1 MKKTI
6 FGSISFLLF
15 FLIFSLSTA
24 YAQRKFTL
32 SGVIRQSNNEKPLP
46 RAAIYVDET
55 GYGTLSDTLGRY
67 QVLVPKGTFNITVSY
82 QGFFTKHQ
90 RIDINNNF
98 MVDIIMDEKAND
110 LDEVV
115 VSANSASQNVK
126 RLETGV
132 TNMSIRNMKKLPTLL
147 GELDIIKSL
156 FSLPGVASVGEGASG
171 FNVRG
176 GNIDQNLILM
186 DNAPVFN
193 ASHLM
198 GFFSVFNP
206 DALRDINFYRGGIPA
221 QYGGRTASVLN
232 INLRDAN
239 AQKFSGQGG
248 IGLVSSRLMLE
259 APIIKDKSGD
269 SRASFFVA
277 SRFSYVGYL
286 FKLLPQ
292 QNIKNTKAD
301 FYDIT
306 AKVEFRPTKKDKIA
320 LTGFTGFDKFKV
332 AGDSLANLEVNA
344 SSSLFNWRTTNGTL
358 SWVHSFGTKLTS
370 KIVGVYSRYDANI
383 INPDSVLAFHLES
396 NIIYKNLKADFNYLP
411 SEKQKIDFGVS
422 TIDYQIQPGKLSP
435 DNANSQINPLTLRNE
450 SALESAIYINDEY
463 DFNKKF
469 SVLMGVR
476 YSFFMNRGTGYTYN
490 YRDGLPKS
498 IETLTDSTLYSKGS
512 VMKIYG
518 GIEPRFSAKYSLN
531 DNASIKFSLNRMIQ
545 YIQLISNTTAAL
557 PTARWKSA
565 DNYVKPQ
572 IADQISIG
580 YFQNLNDNKIEAS
593 IEFFY
598 KKLINVADYKDGS
611 NILLDKFPEASIL
624 QGIGRAYGAELYVKK
639 NIGLLTGWMSYT
651 YSQTQF
657 LVKSKFEEE
666 TINNG
671 EYFSPNYNKPHIFNL
686 IASYQAT
693 KRISFST
700 NFTFSTGR
708 PISYPAAKF
717 YVGGLVVPYYANRNQ
732 ANIPNY
738 VRLDLAMNIDAD
750 PYKTKKFKGSW
761 NFSVY
766 NALNTRNAYSVFF
779 RTMSRYAQYY
789 NKVDI
794 YKLSILGSMIPS
806 ISYNFKF

>member
-6 FGSISFLLF
+6 FRGIGFLF
-15 FLIFSLSTA
+15 FFLSFSLSST

-32 SGVIRQSNNEKPLP
+32 SGVIKQTSNEKPLP

-67 QVLVPKGTFNITVSY
+67 QLLVPKGAFNITVTY

-90 RIDINNNF
+90 R
-98 MVDIIMDEKAND
+98 VDIANNLSMDILMDEKAND
-110 LDEVV
+110 LEEVV
-115 VSANSASQNVK
+115 VSAQSASQNVR

-132 TNMSIRNMKKLPTLL
+132 TNLSIKNIKKLPTLL

-176 GNIDQNLILM
+176 GNVDQNLILM

-193 ASHLM
+193 SSHLM

-232 INLRDAN
+232 INLKDAN
-239 AQKFSGQGG
+239 AQQFSVSGG
-248 IGLVSSRLMLE
+248 LGLVSSRLMVE
-259 APIIKDKSGD
+259 APIIKDKM
-269 SRASFFVA
+269 SFFVA

-292 QNIKNTKAD
+292 QNIKNTQAD

-306 AKVEFRPTKKDKIA
+306 AKLEFRPTKKDKIA
-320 LTGFTGFDKFKV
+320 FTGFTGFDKFKV

-344 SSSLFNWRTTNGTL
+344 SSSLFDWRTTNATL
-358 SWVHSFGTKLTS
+358 SWVHSYNSKFTS
-370 KIVGVYSRYDANI
+370 KISAVYSGYDANI
-383 INPDSVLAFHLES
+383 TNPDSALAFKLAS
-396 NIIYKNLKADFNYLP
+396 NIIYKNIKADFNYLP
-411 SEKQKIDFGVS
+411 SEKQKIDFGIS
-422 TIDYQIQPGKLSP
+422 SIDYQIQPGKLRPS
-435 DNANSQINPLTLRNE
+435 NAASQINPITLRNE
-450 SALESAIYINDEY
+450 SALESAIYANDEIEIT
-463 DFNKKF
+463 KKF
-469 SVLMGVR
+469 SVLLGLR
-476 YSFFMNRGTGYTYN
+476 YSYFVNRSSGYSYK
-490 YRDGLPKS
+490 YQDGLPKS
-498 IETLTDSTLYSKGS
+498 KETISDSTLNEKGFSKA
-512 VMKIYG
+512 YG
-518 GIEPRFSAKYSLN
+518 GLEPRFSAKFSLN
-531 DNASIKFSLNRMIQ
+531 DNASIKFSLNRMRQ

-557 PTARWKSA
+557 PTARWKSS
-565 DNYVKPQ
+565 DEFMKPQ

-580 YFQNLNDNKIEAS
+580 YFQNLKDNKIEAS

-598 KKLINVADYKDGS
+598 KKLTNVSDYKDGA
-611 NILLDKFPEASIL
+611 NLLLDKFPEASIL
-624 QGIGRAYGAELYVKK
+624 QGIGRAYGAELYIKK
-639 NIGLLTGWMSYT
+639 NIGLITGWLSYT
-651 YSQTQF
+651 YSQTEF
-657 LVKSKFEEE
+657 LIKGNFDEE

-671 EYFSPNYNKPHIFNL
+671 QYFAPNYNKPHILNF
-686 IASYQAT
+686 IGSFQAT

-700 NFTFSTGR
+700 NFTYSTGR
-708 PISYPAAKF
+708 PITYPISKF

-738 VRLDLAMNIDAD
+738 VRLDLAMNIDAN
-750 PYKTKKFKGSW
+750 PYKTQRFKGSW

-766 NALNTRNAYSVFF
+766 NALNTRNAYSIFF
-779 RTMSRYAQYY
+779 RTKTRYAQYY

-794 YKLSILGSMIPS
+794 FKLSILGSMIPS

>member
-1 MKKTI
+1 MKKVI
-6 FGSISFLLF
+6 FGISVFL
-15 FLIFSLSTA
+15 FLYLSFSLSTS

-32 SGVIRQSNNEKPLP
+32 SGVIRQSSNDKPMP

-55 GYGTLSDTLGRY
+55 GYGSLSDTLGRY
-67 QVLVPKGTFNITVSY
+67 QLLVPKGTFNITVSY

-90 RIDINNNF
+90 RVDIENNLH
-98 MVDIIMDEKAND
+98 MDIIMDEKASD

-115 VSANSASQNVK
+115 ISANSASQNVK

-132 TNMSIRNMKKLPTLL
+132 TNLSIKNIKKLPTLL

-206 DALRDINFYRGGIPA
+206 DALRDMNFYRGGIPA

-232 INLRDAN
+232 INLKDAN
-239 AQKFSGQGG
+239 AQQFAGQGG
-248 IGLVSSRLMLE
+248 VGLVSSRLMLE
-259 APIIKDKSGD
+259 GPIIRDKNKD
-269 SRASFFVA
+269 SRMSFFVA
-277 SRFSYVGYL
+277 SRYSYVGYL

-301 FYDIT
+301 FYDVT

-344 SSSLFNWRTTNGTL
+344 SSSLFNWRTTNATL
-358 SWVHSFGTKLTS
+358 AWVHSYNAKLNS
-370 KIVGVYSRYDANI
+370 KISGIYSRYDANI
-383 INPDSVLAFHLES
+383 INPDSALAFKLES
-396 NIIYKNLKADFNYLP
+396 NIIYKNLKLDFNYLP
-411 SEKQKIDFGVS
+411 SETQKIDFGFS

-435 DNANSQINPLTLRNE
+435 QNIASQINPITLRNE
-450 SALESAIYINDEY
+450 NAIESAIYLNDEY
-463 DFNKKF
+463 EINKKF
-469 SVLMGVR
+469 SVLVGLR
-476 YSFFMNRGTGYTYN
+476 YSYFMNRGTGYIYN
-490 YRDGLPKS
+490 YQAGLPKS
-498 IETLTDSTLYSKGS
+498 IETLTDSTFYANG
-512 VMKIYG
+512 KITQAYG
-518 GIEPRFSAKYSLN
+518 GFEPRFSAKYSLN
-531 DNASIKFSLNRMIQ
+531 ENASIKLSLNRMRQ

-565 DNYVKPQ
+565 DKYVKPQ

-580 YFQNLNDNKIEAS
+580 YFQNLSDNKIEAS

-598 KKLINVADYKDGS
+598 KNLTNVADYKDGA
-611 NILLDKFPEASIL
+611 NLLLDNFPEASIL
-624 QGIGRAYGAELYVKK
+624 QGTGRAYGAEFYIKK

-657 LVKSKFEEE
+657 LVKGQFEEE

-671 EYFSPNYNKPHIFNL
+671 QYFSPNYNKPHILNF
-686 IASYQAT
+686 IGSYQAT

-708 PISYPAAKF
+708 PITYPSAKF
-717 YVGGLVVPYYANRNQ
+717 YVGGLVVPYFANRNQ

-750 PYKTKKFKGSW
+750 PYKIKRFKGSW
-761 NFSVY
+761 NFSIY
-766 NALNTRNAYSVFF
+766 NVLNTRNAYSVFF
-779 RTMSRYAQYY
+779 RTKTRYAQYY
-789 NKVDI
+789 NRVDI

>member
-1 MKKTI
+1 MKYKTLYNLLI
-6 FGSISFLLF
+6 LLF
-15 FLIFSLSTA
+15 LSLSVS
-24 YAQRKFTL
+24 YAQRKYTV
-32 SGVIRQSNNEKPLP
+32 SGVIRQSKDNKPLP

-67 QVLVPKGTFNITVSY
+67 LILVPKGTFNLTVSY
-82 QGFFTKHQ
+82 QGFFTEHQ
-90 RIDINNNF
+90 RIDITNNLSI
-98 MVDIIMDEKAND
+98 DIMMDEKAND
-110 LDEVV
+110 LEEVV

-132 TNMSIRNMKKLPTLL
+132 TNLNIRNMKKLPTLL

-232 INLRDAN
+232 INLKDAN

-269 SRASFFVA
+269 AKASFFIA

-306 AKVEFRPTKKDKIA
+306 TKFEFRPTTKDKIA
-320 LTGFTGFDKFKV
+320 LTAFTGFDKFKV

-344 SSSLFNWRTTNGTL
+344 SSSLFNWRTTNATA
-358 SWVHSFGTKLTS
+358 SWVHSFNSKLTS
-370 KIVGVYSRYDANI
+370 KISGVFSRYDANI
-383 INPDSVLAFHLES
+383 INPDSVLAFRLES
-396 NIIYKNLKADFNYLP
+396 SIVYKNLKADFNFLP
-411 SEKQKIDFGVS
+411 SEKQKIDYGLSV
-422 TIDYQIQPGKLSP
+422 IDYQIQPGKLSP
-435 DNANSQINPLTLRNE
+435 DNSISQINPITLRNE

-463 DFNKKF
+463 EFNSKF
-469 SVLMGVR
+469 SILLGLR
-476 YSFFMNRGTGYTYN
+476 YSQFINRGTGYQYN
-490 YRDGLPKS
+490 YQANLPKS
-498 IETLTDSTLYSKGS
+498 IETLTDSVFYSKG
-512 VMKIYG
+512 KTTQTYG
-518 GIEPRFSAKYSLN
+518 GLEPRFSAKYSLN
-531 DNASIKFSLNRMIQ
+531 ERSSIKISLNRMIQ

-565 DNYVKPQ
+565 DNYIKPQ
-572 IADQISIG
+572 VADQISIG
-580 YFQNLNDNKIEAS
+580 YFQNLKDNKIEAS

-598 KKLINVADYKDGS
+598 KKLTNVADYKDGS
-611 NILLDKFPEASIL
+611 NLILEKFPETAIL
-624 QGIGRAYGAELYVKK
+624 QGTGRAYGAELYLKK

-657 LVKSKFEEE
+657 LIKSKFEEE

-686 IASYQAT
+686 IASYQAA

-708 PISYPAAKF
+708 PITYPAAKF
-717 YVGGLVVPYYANRNQ
+717 YVGGLIVPYYANRNQ

-738 VRLDLAMNIDAD
+738 VRLDLAMNIDAN
-750 PYKTKKFKGSW
+750 PYKNKKLKGSW
-761 NFSVY
+761 NFSIY
-766 NALNTRNAYSVFF
+766 NVLNTRNAYSVFF
-779 RTMSRYAQYY
+779 RTQTRYAQYY

>member
-1 MKKTI
+1 MNR
-6 FGSISFLLF
+6 FVFSSPLGVGGFLF
-15 FLIFSLSTA
+15 FFLSFSLSST

-32 SGVIRQSNNEKPLP
+32 SGIIRQTSNDKPLP

-55 GYGTLSDTLGRY
+55 GYGSLSDTLGRY
-67 QVLVPKGTFNITVSY
+67 QLLIPKGTFNITVTY
-82 QGFFTKHQ
+82 QGFFAKHQ
-90 RIDINNNF
+90 RIDIDNNLRL
-98 MVDIIMDEKAND
+98 DILMDEKAND
-110 LDEVV
+110 LEEVV
-115 VSANSASQNVK
+115 ISANSASQNVK

-132 TNMSIRNMKKLPTLL
+132 TNLSIKNIKKLPTLL

-206 DALRDINFYRGGIPA
+206 DALRDMNFYRGGIPA

-232 INLRDAN
+232 INLKDAN
-239 AQKFSGQGG
+239 AQQFSLSGG
-248 IGLVSSRLMLE
+248 LGLVSSRLMVE
-259 APIIKDKSGD
+259 APIIKD
-269 SRASFFVA
+269 RMSFFVA

-306 AKVEFRPTKKDKIA
+306 AKLEFRPTKKDKIA
-320 LTGFTGFDKFKV
+320 FTGFTGFDKFKV

-344 SSSLFNWRTTNGTL
+344 SSSLFDWRTTNATL
-358 SWVHSFGTKLTS
+358 AWVHSYNAKFTS
-370 KIVGVYSRYDANI
+370 KISGVYSSYAANI
-383 INPDSVLAFHLES
+383 INPDSALAFKLAS
-396 NIIYKNLKADFNYLP
+396 NIVYKNIKADFNYLP
-411 SEKQKIDFGVS
+411 SEKQKIDFGIS
-422 TIDYQIQPGKLSP
+422 AIDYQIQPGKLNP
-435 DNANSQINPLTLRNE
+435 DGAASQINPVTLRNE
-450 SALESAIYINDEY
+450 SALESAIYVNDEIEIS
-463 DFNKKF
+463 KKF
-469 SVLMGVR
+469 SVLLGLR
-476 YSFFMNRGTGYTYN
+476 YSYFGNKTAGYSYQ
-490 YRDGLPKS
+490 YQDGLPKS
-498 IETLTDSTLYSKGS
+498 KETIIDSTLHGKGFS
-512 VMKIYG
+512 QAYG

-531 DNASIKFSLNRMIQ
+531 ENASIKFSLNRMRQ

-565 DNYVKPQ
+565 DEFMKPQ

-580 YFQNLNDNKIEAS
+580 YFQNLQDNKIEAS

-598 KKLINVADYKDGS
+598 KKLTNVSDYKDGA
-611 NILLDKFPEASIL
+611 NLLLDKFPEASIL
-624 QGIGRAYGAELYVKK
+624 QGTGRAYGAELYIKK
-639 NIGLLTGWMSYT
+639 NIGLITGWLSYT
-651 YSQTQF
+651 YSQTEF
-657 LVKSKFEEE
+657 LVKGEHDEE

-671 EYFSPNYNKPHIFNL
+671 KYFPPNYNKPHILNL

-693 KRISFST
+693 KRLSFST
-700 NFTFSTGR
+700 NFTYSTGR
-708 PISYPAAKF
+708 PITYPTAKI

-732 ANIPNY
+732 NNIPNY
-738 VRLDLAMNIDAD
+738 VRLDLAMNIDAN
-750 PYKTKKFKGSW
+750 PYKTQRFKGSW

-766 NALNTRNAYSVFF
+766 NALNTRNAYSIFF
-779 RTMSRYAQYY
+779 RTKTRYAQYY
-789 NKVDI
+789 NRVDI